1 MTTPANEN
9 TYDQAGDSAICKG
22 APQASR
28 ANPPSFA
35 SAQAAAKGR
44 CSDVL
49 HDRVLG
55 PDDREGETPAERYR
69 RAARAKAQQ
78 SAHDAEAVEGT
89 ENPGE
94 QEGKGHG
101 GDLLPVLPS
110 VRFDREREQAQ
121 LLVEAICRRNA
132 RRVGPGGQTTP
143 GFIAVEVD
151 RSDYPSSETEL
162 PLAYRKFVEQ
172 RLNTGNDD
180 LWDQLNDLEV
190 EWALKQPYRN
200 YKTEPPKE
208 WTEDEVREQLAAR
221 QRKGGWS

>member
-101 GDLLPVLPS
+101 GDLASRVAHGLHTGPRGLTAEAFFKLSPS
-110 VRFDREREQAQ
+110 
-121 LLVEAICRRNA
+121 LL
-132 RRVGPGGQTTP
+132 
-143 GFIAVEVD
+143 
-151 RSDYPSSETEL
+151 RS
-162 PLAYRKFVEQ
+162 LA
-172 RLNTGNDD
+172 
-180 LWDQLNDLEV
+180 
-190 EWALKQPYRN
+190 
-200 YKTEPPKE
+200 
-208 WTEDEVREQLAAR
+208 
-221 QRKGGWS
+221 